1 MFLFKSEYPEY
12 FSYQGRK
19 ISKKISLSKKILV
32 NKTYNQY
39 SLDGFIINNIR
50 KNLSKKIVFPE
61 NYKKVNIEIGFGNGE
76 FLIKKAISNPEELY
90 IGVEVYLN
98 GIIKV
103 LQNILDFK
111 LKNIILSNMNGVYF
125 IKSIPYKSVDNIYII
140 NPDPWIKKKHN
151 KRRIMTY
158 EVIETLSKIIKVKN
172 SIYMTTDSEPY
183 LNDTIKLL
191 NEHQSSLGKYSM
203 RVLSKNDELYGI
215 SR

>member
-1 MFLFKSEYPEY
+1 
-12 FSYQGRK
+12 
-19 ISKKISLSKKILV
+19 
-32 NKTYNQY
+32 
-39 SLDGFIINNIR
+39 
-50 KNLSKKIVFPE
+50 
-61 NYKKVNIEIGFGNGE
+61 
-76 FLIKKAISNPEELY
+76 
-90 IGVEVYLN
+90 
-98 GIIKV
+98 
-103 LQNILDFK
+103 
-111 LKNIILSNMNGVYF
+111 MNGVYF

-215 SR
+215 SRYQKKALKKGRKIYQLLL